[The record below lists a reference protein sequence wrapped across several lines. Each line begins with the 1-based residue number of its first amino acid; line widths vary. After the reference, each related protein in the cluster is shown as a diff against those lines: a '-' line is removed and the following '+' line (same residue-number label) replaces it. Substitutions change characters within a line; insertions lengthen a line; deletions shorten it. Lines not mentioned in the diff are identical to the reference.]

1 VTRRFLEQNVLP
13 SAFVSNA
20 RRQSKKEFL
29 AAYGDTQL
37 LLVRLDDPSG
47 ELAVGLAAASTAAGE
62 RLKPTHD
69 ALGFATVLESSFSA
83 AQAARAADSLRG
95 RSYDATTLETQLV
108 RTPHFVAPL
117 RKRPTKGKPFVER
130 VSVGR
135 AHNNDI
141 VLRHSSVSKF
151 HAWLECD
158 EERAFYVGDA
168 KSKNGTKVNGEA
180 VTGSNLVR
188 LDGGDEIRFGQI
200 TSTICPPDTFWDV
213 VAGRK

>member
-1 VTRRFLEQNVLP
+1 MLP
-13 SAFVSNA
+13 SAFVANA
-20 RRQSKKEFL
+20 RRQSRKDFL

-37 LLVRLDDPSG
+37 LLVRLDDASG

-69 ALGFATVLESSFSA
+69 ALGFATVLESSLSA
-83 AQAARAADSLRG
+83 AQAAKAASPRN
-95 RSYDATTLETQLV
+95 RNYDATTLETQLV

-117 RKRPTKGKPFVER
+117 RKRPTAGKPFVER

-158 EERAFYVGDA
+158 EERVFYVGDA
-168 KSKNGTKVNGEA
+168 KSKNGTKVNGQP
-180 VTGSNLVR
+180 VTGSQLVQ
-188 LDGGDEIRFGQI
+188 LEAGAEIRLGQI
-200 TSTICPPDTFWDV
+200 TTTICPPDTFWDAIV
-213 VAGRK
+213 GRD